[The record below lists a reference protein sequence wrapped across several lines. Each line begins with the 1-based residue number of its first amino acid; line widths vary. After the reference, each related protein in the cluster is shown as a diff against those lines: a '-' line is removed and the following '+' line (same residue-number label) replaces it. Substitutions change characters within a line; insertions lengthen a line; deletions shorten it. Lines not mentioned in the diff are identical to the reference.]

1 MAGTERVECVSFG
14 RPFMTGKMTSQSN
27 NTRVQEVSIYE
38 RQYIKTAYRQIVH
51 WAHRA
56 HNPSYKL
63 QWLIYRNSQAERN
76 MAILRGSVHRMLN
89 VVSSGGMP
97 KWQEV
102 YLPEGIGNGHRAA
115 SQMLVLL
122 MGQYGALPLM
132 AVPKRNNEH
141 NEQTDFWQGCG
152 IDGDG
157 CFRWFNE

>member
-1 MAGTERVECVSFG
+1 
-14 RPFMTGKMTSQSN
+14 MTGKMTSQSN

-63 QWLIYRNSQAERN
+63 QWHIYRNSQAERN

-89 VVSSGGMP
+89 VVSSGGMLQ
-97 KWQEV
+97 WQEV
-102 YLPEGIGNGHRAA
+102 YLPERMGNGHRAT

-122 MGQYGALPLM
+122 MGQYRALTLM

-141 NEQTDFWQGCG
+141 NEQTIIGRDVASTEMVVSVWLTSEFCELGVYRT
-152 IDGDG
+152 DVV
-157 CFRWFNE
+157 